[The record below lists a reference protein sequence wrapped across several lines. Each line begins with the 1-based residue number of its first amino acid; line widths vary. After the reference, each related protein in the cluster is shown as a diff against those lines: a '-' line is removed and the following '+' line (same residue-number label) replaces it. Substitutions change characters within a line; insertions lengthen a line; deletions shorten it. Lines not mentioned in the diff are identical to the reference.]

1 MMVRST
7 FLVGLIMLL
16 GVRLIHA
23 AEVGTLD
30 IARLQS
36 GVVKITSK
44 SSEGTRRVG
53 TGFLVKLEKEAAY
66 IVTAAHV
73 VAGDSDPKVEFF
85 TKRNVSLPVE
95 VLGLEGDDELRGL
108 ALLIVKGRENLPNGL
123 MALSL
128 ASVIPSAEGVDIMV
142 IGFPRNQGPWA
153 VAKGNISSRQ
163 GRDLYFSPAVDEGY
177 SGGPI
182 IQSGKVIGMVG
193 GTSQTVGRGVTVRSV
208 QDYIEGFGITAQE
221 STSTASTATE
231 SSPPPAAMAKL
242 EPRHTTQDPE
252 ITGKDGAPM
261 VLIHAGRLPTKIVTI
276 YGNGTVEEV
285 ATPLFSLYVADN
297 FYIDRQLVTIT
308 RFRQFLET
316 TGHRLRG
323 LYWEQRD
330 WPADQNQAI
339 DMVSWHDAVAY
350 CTWARK
356 RLPSEDEWEKA
367 AHDTKGRI
375 LDPTVAEWTSSAYNE
390 SRFFPSE
397 PNDQRQRTIRG
408 SLSAF
413 NLKVREGSH
422 IDYQVRMHATADN
435 AEAGAG
441 FRCVRNTASVH

>member
-1 MMVRST
+1 MLAT
-7 FLVGLIMLL
+7 FMLPHIL
-16 GVRLIHA
+16 WGQ
-23 AEVGTLD
+23 D
-30 IARLQS
+30 IEDLKK
-36 GVVKITSK
+36 GVVKITTQIQ
-44 SSEGTRRVG
+44 GQQPTVG
-53 TGFLVKLEKEAAY
+53 TGFIVRLEKDAAY
-66 IVTAAHV
+66 IVTASHV
-73 VAGDSDPKVEFF
+73 IQGDPKPQITFF
-85 TKRNVSLPVE
+85 PKPQQPFTAKIIGIES
-95 VLGLEGDDELRGL
+95 
-108 ALLIVKGRENLPNGL
+108 ENPNGL
-123 MALSL
+123 ASLRVSGAVPEGLVALTLDQTSPIIGGEPVML
-128 ASVIPSAEGVDIMV
+128 
-142 IGFPRNQGPWA
+142 IGFPRMLAPWA
-153 VAKGNISSRQ
+153 VSTGSLSGLKGLALTFQALIE
-163 GRDLYFSPAVDEGY
+163 EGH
-177 SGGPI
+177 SGAPLLLN
-182 IQSGKVIGMVG
+182 GKVVG
-193 GTSQTVGRGVTVRSV
+193 VVTDARERMGYAVPSSILDVALRGWQIRPEGTV
-208 QDYIEGFGITAQE
+208 AQ
-221 STSTASTATE
+221 
-231 SSPPPAAMAKL
+231 
-242 EPRHTTQDPE
+242 E
-252 ITGKDGAPM
+252 ITGQDGAPM

-367 AHDTKGRI
+367 AHDIEGRI
-375 LDPTVAEWTSSAYNE
+375 LDPTVAEWTSSSYNE
-390 SRFFPSE
+390 SRFSPSE
-397 PNDQRQRTIRG
+397 SNDQRQRTIRG
-408 SLSAF
+408 SLGAF

-441 FRCVRNTASVH
+441 FRCVRDTAPVH